1 MKPELQNPPKLSTD
15 CSRRTIAIWLLALV
29 GFWLLLEIPGYVLGR
44 PYYDDEFDPVFMSR
58 LPFVEIVKTKYLGGD
73 PHPFGHFLYLKVLFE
88 IFGSHEAVAFGGSLV
103 CASFA
108 LLFLFLAY
116 LKLGGS
122 NPIFAL
128 VLLGLNP
135 MFLLHGSAA
144 RWYPLWTFL
153 AAVSFYLLVRNPQ
166 PSNRDVS
173 LVSVLMAAAFYV
185 NYLTVFY
192 VFSVMVWLLF
202 QREFKKAIIL
212 VLATSLLCLP
222 WTDAFI
228 RHLFEG
234 SGGQFMGKH
243 VRLWSGAY
251 IAFTVFSG
259 ETMSPAHWASW
270 ILWFGSLAPLM
281 MVHLRFAWQ
290 DRRQQLIL
298 ILCGTVFLL
307 PLLFGFTKARSF
319 MFYSGILY
327 LLLALFIGK
336 SLMSNRRKVSMLAKV
351 SLVCTLATCTLSFIH
366 LSKGLYYHK
375 QGLSDP
381 IFAIVDQLRLW
392 SLEAPTV
399 VFTSNP
405 ALVYYLSR
413 STGNPASIKIVTPH
427 NEYLLE
433 YDLKANTRNAQIPD
447 SVRFKQAVLV
457 YSYLGSLDSDQTYAR
472 LEAFQRRVAALFQD
486 SIQIHIKPDSE
497 YLIKQRVF
505 PDAHL
510 EPYRFVLRMIPR
522 VQKDQLVVLQEE
534 YESIWAHAS

>member
-1 MKPELQNPPKLSTD
+1 MKPDLQNLSKLSAGGSAWT
-15 CSRRTIAIWLLALV
+15 TAIWLLVLV

-58 LPFVEIVKTKYLGGD
+58 LPFVEIVKAKYLGRD
-73 PHPFGHFLYLKVLFE
+73 PHPFGHFLYLKALFE

-122 NPIFAL
+122 NHILAL

-173 LVSVLMAAAFYV
+173 LVSVLMAVAFYV

-212 VLATSLLCLP
+212 VFVTALLCLP
-222 WTDAFI
+222 WADAFI
-228 RHLFEG
+228 RHFFEG
-234 SGGQFMGKH
+234 SGGQFLGKD

-259 ETMSPAHWASW
+259 ETMSPAQWISW
-270 ILWFGSLAPLM
+270 LLWFGALIPVLSI
-281 MVHLRFAWQ
+281 HLVPSWQ
-290 DRRQQLIL
+290 DKRRRLIL
-298 ILCGTVFLL
+298 ILCGTIFLL
-307 PLLFGFTKARSF
+307 PLVLGFTKARSF
-319 MFYSGILY
+319 MFYSGIMY
-327 LLLALFIGK
+327 LFIALAVDEALASGK
-336 SLMSNRRKVSMLAKV
+336 WPASFLAKV
-351 SLVCTLATCTLSFIH
+351 SLVCTLATCILGFIH

-381 IFAIVDQLRLW
+381 VREIVAQVHFW
-392 SLEAPTV
+392 SKESPTV
-399 VFTSNP
+399 IFTGNP
-405 ALVYYLSR
+405 VLVYYLSR
-413 STGNPASIKIVTPH
+413 LPEYPIEIKIVTPH
-427 NEYLLE
+427 EEYL
-433 YDLKANTRNAQIPD
+433 AIQ
-447 SVRFKQAVLV
+447 RFKDDVGLPGRGSFERAVFI
-457 YSYLGSLDSDQTYAR
+457 YSYLGSLDSDERYATH
-472 LEAFQRRVAALFQD
+472 EAFKAKVASLVEN
-486 SIQIHIKPDSE
+486 SVKVHIKPDPE
-497 YLIKQRVF
+497 YLIKMWIF
-505 PDAHL
+505 PHAHL
-510 EPYRFVLRMIPR
+510 EPYRFVLEMVPR
-522 VQKDQLVVLQEE
+522 ISKDQLGLLEKK
-534 YESIWAHAS
+534 YRSIWTHHVK